1 MKYPAYLSATSVRR
15 LRSALLGILM
25 AAVAAG
31 TAMAAA
37 ATVQT
42 VDEIVA
48 KVNGDI
54 VTRAE
59 LSHTAKEWVAEMKA
73 QGMTG
78 PKLEQAYTEREK
90 DLLRDKIDN
99 LLLIQKGKELSID
112 VTPELNKYVAELQRK
127 SNIADPEKFREFVHQ
142 QSGLSWE
149 DFQSEAKN
157 SMLSR
162 RVIGQEVSRN
172 VSISHKEVEDY
183 YNAHKA
189 EFVRDEKVYLQ
200 EILIS
205 TEGKDAAGVA
215 AAEKKAKDLAARA
228 AKGERFAEMA
238 RDNSD
243 STTAAQGGD
252 LGGYK
257 KGELKPDLEAA
268 VWTLPKGGV
277 TGVVKMPN
285 GFLILKVVEHTKA
298 GQAELADVQGMIEEQ
313 LYGPKM
319 QPKVREYLTDLRK
332 TAFLE
337 IKPGYVDSGAAPGM
351 DTAWKDAAVLKPDT
365 ITKREVETKTRK
377 KRALWII
384 PIPGTE
390 TTVTGKSS
398 SK

>member
-1 MKYPAYLSATSVRR
+1 MKYSAFLSTTLIRCQAAT
-15 LRSALLGILM
+15 LGILW
-25 AAVAAG
+25 AG
-31 TAMAAA
+31 MAAA

-59 LSHTAKEWVAEMKA
+59 LSHTAKEWVQEMKA

-78 PKLEQAYTEREK
+78 SKLEQAYTEREK

-112 VTPELNKYVAELQRK
+112 VTPELAKYVAELQRK

-172 VSISHKEVEDY
+172 VSVSHKEVEDY
-183 YNAHKA
+183 YNQHKA
-189 EFVRDEKVYLQ
+189 EFVREEKVYLE

-228 AKGERFAEMA
+228 AQGGRFAEMA

-257 KGELKPDLEAA
+257 KGELKADLEAA

-277 TGVVKMPN
+277 TGVIKMPN
-285 GFLILKVVEHTKA
+285 GFLILKVVEHTKE
-298 GQAELADVQGMIEEQ
+298 GQAELADVQAQIEEA

-319 QPKVREYLTDLRK
+319 QPKVREYLTGLRQ

-337 IKPGYVDSGAAPGM
+337 IKPGYSDSGAAPGM
-351 DTAWKDAAVLKPDT
+351 DTTWKDAAVLKPDT

-390 TTVTGKSS
+390 TTVTGKST